1 MTISTTAKKIIKAAL
16 TETNPNSIA
25 TATSL
30 TVQAVYANLNNLKK
44 NNLANYDSEAKV
56 LTLTEEGIRVANEED
71 ITETIVTGPDVA
83 TAESTNVSQ
92 TLNVVVT
99 GQGTNKERAWAII
112 DAMQA
117 QDGVRRKDIVKE
129 LVVQLGIT
137 ANNAGVYIQNHRKA
151 HGLVTARPAKVV
163 DPTDV

>member
-25 TATSL
+25 AATSL

-71 ITETIVTGPDVA
+71 IVAGPGIS
-83 TAESTNVSQ
+83 TAEATDVSQ

-99 GQGTNKERAWAII
+99 GKGTNKERAWAII

-117 QDGVRRKDIVKE
+117 QEGVRRKDIVKE

-151 HGLVTARPAKVV
+151 HGLVTARPTKVV
-163 DPTDV
+163 DPTDI

>member
-25 TATSL
+25 AATSL

-44 NNLANYDSEAKV
+44 NNLAVYDSESKV
-56 LTLTEEGIRVANEED
+56 LTLTEEGIRVAKEED
-71 ITETIVTGPDVA
+71 IEAGPGVTDKPDA
-83 TAESTNVSQ
+83 T

-99 GQGTNKERAWAII
+99 GKGTNKEKAWAII

-117 QDGVRRKDIVKE
+117 QEGIRRRDIVKA
-129 LVVQLGIT
+129 LVAQLVIKP
-137 ANNAGVYIQNHRKA
+137 NNAGVYIQNHRSE
-151 HGLVTARPAKVV
+151 HGLVKPRAAKVES
-163 DPTDV
+163 TETI